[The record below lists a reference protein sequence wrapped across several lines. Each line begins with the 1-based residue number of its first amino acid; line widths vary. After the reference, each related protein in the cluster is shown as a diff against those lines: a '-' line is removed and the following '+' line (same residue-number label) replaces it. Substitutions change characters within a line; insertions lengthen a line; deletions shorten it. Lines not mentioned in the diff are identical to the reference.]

1 MYRRAFG
8 PLSFWYLDPGAFRR
22 VLGTK
27 TEGGRRLR
35 CPPTMDVFVA
45 VVAGVLGLA
54 VGSFLNVVIARVP
67 ERVSVVSPPSR
78 CPWCETPIAP
88 RDNIPVVSWLL
99 LRGSCRSC
107 GMAISAR
114 YPFVEL
120 LTAGLWVGAAWRF
133 RGSWE
138 IVPYCLGFSGLVA
151 LSFIDLDTK
160 LLPKRV
166 VWPLAGLVLASFLA
180 VAATGD
186 GTWDDVQRALLGA
199 LVSTLAVGVIWFVYP
214 RGMGFGDVRFEVV
227 LGLLAGWIS
236 RGTVAAGFFLAFLLG
251 GVLSLVLLATRIRG
265 RKDAIPFGP
274 WLALGCVVAVLWR
287 GSGEWMEDNY
297 VAPII
302 DAVHA
307 IF

>member
-1 MYRRAFG
+1 
-8 PLSFWYLDPGAFRR
+8 
-22 VLGTK
+22 
-27 TEGGRRLR
+27 
-35 CPPTMDVFVA
+35 MDVFVA

-67 ERVSVVSPPSR
+67 ARVSVVRPPSR
-78 CPWCETPIAP
+78 CPWCETEIRP

-99 LRGSCRSC
+99 LRGACRSC
-107 GMAISAR
+107 GMAISGR

-138 IVPYCLGFSGLVA
+138 IAPYCLGFAGLIA

-166 VWPLAGLVLASFLA
+166 VWPVAGVVLVSFA
-180 VAATGD
+180 GVAATGS
-186 GTWDDVQRALLGA
+186 GSWDDVQRALLGGA
-199 LVSTLAVGVIWFVYP
+199 VSTLAVGVIWFVYP

-227 LGLLAGWIS
+227 LGMLTGWIS
-236 RGTVAAGFFLAFLLG
+236 RGAVAAGFFLAFLLG
-251 GVLSLVLLATRIRG
+251 GVLSLLLLVTRIRG

-274 WLALGCVVAVLWR
+274 WLALGTVVAVLWQGTGR
-287 GSGEWMEDNY
+287 WMEDSY

-302 DAVHA
+302 DAVKTV
-307 IF
+307 F